1 MKFVHVVFEIR
12 EMCDTDRQTDIL
24 YSRCGGNQ
32 VGQQQGENVC
42 PKRFLTNNVQFF
54 ELLLFVVIEKQ
65 LFFN

>member
-1 MKFVHVVFEIR
+1 
-12 EMCDTDRQTDIL
+12 MCDTDRQTDIL